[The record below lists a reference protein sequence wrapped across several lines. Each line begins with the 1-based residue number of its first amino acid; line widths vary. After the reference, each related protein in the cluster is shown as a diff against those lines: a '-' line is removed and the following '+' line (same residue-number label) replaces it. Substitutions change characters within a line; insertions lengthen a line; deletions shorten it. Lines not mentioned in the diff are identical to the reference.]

1 VRSSNF
7 IRWCGLAAIVGGVV
21 YASLGLLIGPLVRYL
36 YFPSGLWDLPP
47 VLRYSESIS
56 LFLLLLGAMAAIAGL
71 HTLQR
76 ERYGLVGALASLIAF
91 VSVAIILV
99 GGLVDI
105 LAGQRYPGVASILI
119 VAVLVATIGLVALG
133 TATIAARVLPWW
145 CGAST
150 ILGSPPFVF
159 FFASL
164 YEVLSLLVGVAWA
177 LVGYALLRQA
187 GVRQAQQPSCVR

>member
-1 VRSSNF
+1 MQSSNF

-36 YFPSGLWDLPP
+36 YSPSGPWDLP
-47 VLRYSESIS
+47 VLRYSESIF

-76 ERYGLVGALASLIAF
+76 ERYGLVGALASLTAF
-91 VSVAIILV
+91 VGVAIILV

-145 CGAST
+145 CGASI

-164 YEVLSLLVGVAWA
+164 YEVLSSLVGVAWA
-177 LVGYALLRQA
+177 LVGYALLRRA
-187 GVRQAQQPSCVR
+187 RVRQAQQPRA

>member
-21 YASLGLLIGPLVRYL
+21 YALPGLLIGPLVRYL
-36 YFPSGLWDLPP
+36 YSPSGPWDLP
-47 VLRYSESIS
+47 VLRYSESLF

-71 HTLQR
+71 HVLQR
-76 ERYGLVGALASLIAF
+76 ERYGLVGALASLTAF
-91 VSVAIILV
+91 VGVAIILV

-105 LAGQRYPGVASILI
+105 LAGQRYPSVASILI
-119 VAVLVATIGLVALG
+119 VAALVATVGLVALG

-145 CGAST
+145 CGASI
-150 ILGSPPFVF
+150 ILGSPPFVL

-164 YEVLSLLVGVAWA
+164 YDVLSSLVGAAWA

-187 GVRQAQQPSCVR
+187 GVRQAQQPSRVR